1 MVIPDTGAL
10 EQPIV
15 PASRAET
22 MTNSK
27 AKTSDKIPA
36 MIAITMLPA
45 KKAPTMKIAMAA
57 TSRETTPSEF
67 FSSPTSLRA
76 FNVFLMEV
84 TMTGINL
91 MAPMIPPQS
100 IIPAPMYLV

>member
-67 FSSPTSLRA
+67 FSSLRA